1 MTEGKVMD
9 KEFILAYNS
18 RGISVYHGVGSMPV
32 EDNGEITSSNK
43 MMKPTDSL
51 QREQIGSRIRL

>member
-1 MTEGKVMD
+1 MD
-9 KEFILAYNS
+9 KEFILAHNS
-18 RGISVYHGVGSMPV
+18 RGISIYLGVGSMPV

-51 QREQIGSRIRL
+51 QREQIESRIRL